1 MIVPQLTTG
10 NSLPELIELLK
21 FYNITIVILE
31 IVHLEGMSQ
40 RVSLIGLLSVREK
53 YGKDLSDYNV
63 QFLQGNFKGGSFE

>member
-21 FYNITIVILE
+21 FYNITIGILE

-53 YGKDLSDYNV
+53 YGKDLSDCNV